1 MHPASKAAATN
12 QLSSSRQRQHKWS
25 SARTSKQSYALML
38 ICSKECRQ
46 GLPENAGR
54 AGGSGAV
61 TPEADRAE
69 LAARTGP
76 AAVYQQS
83 AGPQCWRLIGYP
95 GRRHWR
101 PASGER
107 MSAAAAGWRRQRRQ
121 RQRPRQLLEDPAAAQ
136 NDQLNDLAAAAASIG
151 SGGPGRTLASGGSFN
166 PHVSTVAE
174 TTAPAARCGLLPA
187 TAQAGYQ
194 SGAYQEL
201 AEKEAGRD
209 GDLGWGQGGRRLFPA
224 GGSSDYSLQQRQ
236 IGASDRMRIPIS
248 PGRLALRPELV
259 VNCEPL
265 LREASGQ
272 EQVDEILQHLEE
284 NDENFHKYE
293 LVKALRQRL
302 NQVIEPL
309 IDEEEQM
316 LRRQSAL
323 DCASALKS
331 QVTSRVDLMLKNF
344 DEEFSNRQSLQS
356 EASMGYAAKQ
366 SFSWS
371 DVDSNFSSL
380 NHNQPDFHEQ
390 SSSSARSVRAWTG
403 RREISV
409 RLEAM
414 SKLWPDSAINQ
425 SYDSWLILEAPLLD
439 ALCDS
444 DETLSGLALR
454 FSVKGIRRH
463 RRRNV
468 RDISPAIAAARAA
481 APRPATL
488 SEGLVV
494 NDAARLI
501 RAFRLLNEFQQRI
514 SPILLSAGVRPQQQ
528 QQQQQQQADATAATG
543 AEWPPDPDALPGAA
557 GHRAAVW
564 LTKWLHGS
572 YSREPL
578 LGLLAQRKYLW
589 RLCRRRACALPALP
603 AGCRVRR
610 LRTGRHAGSAGAGGR
625 ERPARAPDAA
635 PDEPGGRRGRPLGYT
650 GAQLDYLHFVHCLL
664 LVTRLMHYCRGRAM
678 FPVPHGNSQVTCS
691 KFVVAMVK
699 FLQTYKRQPVG
710 KKGLM
715 EPSAL
720 VKDALIR
727 LASNSHSCAACLCND
742 EVAAA
747 LLQPLIDLMK
757 ASDRRQ
763 RRPRRRFRRGRRRRH
778 SKRRRC
784 DQRHG
789 RHRARMRFLLQS
801 SADSTKAA
809 SAVKPQPFHRQP
821 PAHLVA
827 QLTKRALKKAVSLS
841 RSASLTL
848 LHACRQL
855 YSTPPDG
862 LHSLRPFR
870 LHELAAQAWREA
882 QSDPGFD
889 TARGVLLLQQTGAMA
904 DCTAR
909 MCARYVRKQQVGKCQ
924 RFGYGHMLAQLVGTA
939 RGFRH
944 VADAGGF
951 VPALL
956 HTVWA
961 AIECGTDDR
970 LAATPRPWP
979 IEAVDPP
986 RSRWPLTGLCRLLS
1000 AFPAVCECFADRP
1013 LPSKVAYSLR
1023 EVRADLP
1030 ALFDRL
1036 VLLDRPAKLSSLFHP
1051 SSPPCSAFGCSA
1063 AQAQFLDNSADGDAD
1078 ETEPDTGSSGRRLV
1092 LDADSDYPYE
1102 MCQRLPPPPSYFV
1115 RSRDGQRGGKPD
1127 PVQRFAESSP
1137 ETGLAWLAQG
1147 RSVLLQELTAGGTCP
1162 CQVSSGAE
1170 VWGDEAEVWGDGAEV
1185 YGDKAEVWGDEA
1197 EVWGDEAEVKQQKKA
1212 GFLPTEPA
1220 GPDAAAAVTA
1230 DATSASRTDELGI
1243 RLMV

>member
-1 MHPASKAAATN
+1 RSSTMQAATDKLEGEA
-12 QLSSSRQRQHKWS
+12 LSSCLRQ
-25 SARTSKQSYALML
+25 
-38 ICSKECRQ
+38 
-46 GLPENAGR
+46 
-54 AGGSGAV
+54 
-61 TPEADRAE
+61 
-69 LAARTGP
+69 
-76 AAVYQQS
+76 
-83 AGPQCWRLIGYP
+83 
-95 GRRHWR
+95 
-101 PASGER
+101 
-107 MSAAAAGWRRQRRQ
+107 
-121 RQRPRQLLEDPAAAQ
+121 
-136 NDQLNDLAAAAASIG
+136 
-151 SGGPGRTLASGGSFN
+151 
-166 PHVSTVAE
+166 
-174 TTAPAARCGLLPA
+174 
-187 TAQAGYQ
+187 
-194 SGAYQEL
+194 
-201 AEKEAGRD
+201 
-209 GDLGWGQGGRRLFPA
+209 
-224 GGSSDYSLQQRQ
+224 
-236 IGASDRMRIPIS
+236 
-248 PGRLALRPELV
+248 LV

-316 LRRQSAL
+316 LSVSRPRVDESGDVIDSITERIFNSDEFKQL
-323 DCASALKS
+323 CERLKS

-356 EASMGYAAKQ
+356 EASVGYAAKQ

-380 NHNQPDFHEQ
+380 NHTSLTFMSNEQ
-390 SSSSARSVRAWTG
+390 FGKICQSLDRQ
-403 RREISV
+403 REISV

-414 SKLWPDSAINQ
+414 SKLCQTSAINQ

-454 FSVKGIRRH
+454 FLSKGFAVTSP
-463 RRRNV
+463 NV
-468 RDISPAIAAARAA
+468 RDMYTLLCRYLRLQFAGDRRS
-481 APRPATL
+481 APPLPRL

-514 SPILLSAGVRPQQQ
+514 SQFWVRYSEKFLEKVLESTVSLLAVRPQQQ
-528 QQQQQQQADATAATG
+528 QQQQQQQTQQQQQEPSGRLTPMHFLALL
-543 AEWPPDPDALPGAA
+543 DP
-557 GHRAAVW
+557 RAVW

-578 LGLLAQRKYLW
+578 LGLLAQRKYLCVFADAV
-589 RLCRRRACALPALP
+589 RHCLRFLLAAASAASGP
-603 AGCRVRR
+603 AGMQDRQAREAESALLER
-610 LRTGRHAGSAGAGGR
+610 QMLRQMSLAGGAGG
-625 ERPARAPDAA
+625 
-635 PDEPGGRRGRPLGYT
+635 PLGYT

-763 RRPRRRFRRGRRRRH
+763 RRPAAG
-778 SKRRRC
+778 S
-784 DQRHG
+784 DEAADGAIQSVADVISAMAATAPG
-789 RHRARMRFLLQS
+789 MRFLLQS
-801 SADSTKAA
+801 SAGLD
-809 SAVKPQPFHRQP
+809 QQP

-855 YSTPPDG
+855 YSTPDG

-882 QSDPGFD
+882 QSDVAAAGDAGGGPHLTYWEENLRD
-889 TARGVLLLQQTGAMA
+889 SLLSLASTPRGVLLLQQTGAMA

-979 IEAVDPP
+979 IEAVDPAALK
-986 RSRWPLTGLCRLLS
+986 PLTGLCRLLS

-1023 EVRADLP
+1023 EVPADLP

-1051 SSPPCSAFGCSA
+1051 EQSAVFGLRLLSCTVSCLDSLLLLQSQYDFCSVLLR
-1063 AQAQFLDNSADGDAD
+1063 AQFLDNSADGDAD

-1092 LDADSDYPYE
+1092 LDAVTIERNYVLVKSSMLGGPGERRLPARELEQDSDYPYE

-1115 RSRDGQRGGKPD
+1115 RSRDGQRGSKPG
-1127 PVQRFAESSP
+1127 E
-1137 ETGLAWLAQG
+1137 
-1147 RSVLLQELTAGGTCP
+1147 
-1162 CQVSSGAE
+1162 
-1170 VWGDEAEVWGDGAEV
+1170 
-1185 YGDKAEVWGDEA
+1185 
-1197 EVWGDEAEVKQQKKA
+1197 
-1212 GFLPTEPA
+1212 
-1220 GPDAAAAVTA
+1220 
-1230 DATSASRTDELGI
+1230 
-1243 RLMV
+1243 